1 MDEESVA
8 ILITHALL
16 QYAPVTINRDALICF
31 WCPESHQQLLD
42 DHFIDELI
50 ISHPTISRHL
60 IQYIYHGFLV
70 AVFGSSIHQNTMDE
84 VIAATAYS
92 DLVLGAIDEP
102 ALLKVF
108 LKFIFYARIDEMSL
122 LDTLT

>member
-1 MDEESVA
+1 MNS
-8 ILITHALL
+8 L
-16 QYAPVTINRDALICF
+16 QFSNDVI
-31 WCPESHQQLLD
+31 Q
-42 DHFIDELI
+42 